1 MEPVDSC
8 EPKTHLPQL
17 VERVARRETMT
28 MTRHG
33 VPVARRAPV
42 EAKAQPDVKR
52 VIEEILE
59 FRRAHPL
66 EGEDLERM
74 DQPGGL

>member
-1 MEPVDSC
+1 ML
-8 EPKTHLPQL
+8 KTHLPQL
-17 VERVARRETMT
+17 LERVARGETIT
-28 MTRHG
+28 ITKHG
-33 VPVARRAPV
+33 APVARLVPV